1 MWIMV
6 FHHKKHMID
15 TYAISVILT
24 FGLVLEKVF
33 WIPAAKMRQNPR
45 WHGVETG
52 QYPNKFRTAPGVTG
66 GPKSRW
72 RYGVV
77 KHKRRHQGWMGKL
90 LVRRLLGVV
99 FLGKVALRRVPEGV
113 EVALSSLRVPV
124 ISSH

>member
-15 TYAISVILT
+15 TYAVSVILT

-45 WHGVETG
+45 WRGVETG
-52 QYPNKFRTAPGVTG
+52 QYSNKFRTTPGVTG

-77 KHKRRHQGWMGKL
+77 KHKRRHQGRMGKL
-90 LVRRLLGVV
+90 LVCCLLDVD
-99 FLGKVALRRVPEGV
+99 FLGKVALRGVPEGV
-113 EVALSSLRVPV
+113 EAALSSLRVSV